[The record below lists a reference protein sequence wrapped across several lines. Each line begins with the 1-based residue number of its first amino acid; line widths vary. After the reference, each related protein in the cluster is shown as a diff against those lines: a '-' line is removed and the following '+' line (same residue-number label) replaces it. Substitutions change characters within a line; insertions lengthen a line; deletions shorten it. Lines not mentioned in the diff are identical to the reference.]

1 MPFSPFFAKVNRK
14 LSCPI
19 PAMILAAVLCIAF
32 GAISLGSKTAFAD
45 LVGSFI
51 ILTTT
56 SYACAIAPHLLTGRK
71 NVPPGPFWMGKA
83 GFFVQGATVIMIIFF
98 NIMFCFRK
106 FPCSLAIL
114 RPNANYILS
123 IRNACRCPNYELQ
136 QCHSGWMFVSHHS
149 LVVHP
154 RTAKLSWS
162 QVGGHVH

>member
-1 MPFSPFFAKVNRK
+1 
-14 LSCPI
+14 
-19 PAMILAAVLCIAF
+19 MILSTVLCIAF

-83 GFFVQGATVIMIIFF
+83 GFFVQGITVVLIVFF

-106 FPCSLAIL
+106 FICSLTVL
-114 RPNANYILS
+114 EY
-123 IRNACRCPNYELQ
+123 RC
-136 QCHSGWMFVSHHS
+136 
-149 LVVHP
+149 
-154 RTAKLSWS
+154 
-162 QVGGHVH
+162 